1 MQYYHHKPHHKVSI
15 FEEMWIRKVPFLV
28 AFLIVLGT
36 TFAVLYLF
44 DFYPEYKS
52 ATTATTTAPVVVK
65 PTPIPAKPVSTTTD
79 AVKSGDI
86 YPVKVTI
93 EALDKTVTVLN
104 PDKSDVAT
112 LDNALLSGVIR
123 YPGSATYAKPGTMVL
138 LGHSSYLPTVHNKNF
153 QAFNGIQ
160 KLEWG
165 DIIRVETK
173 GTEYIYRVQKVR
185 EAKAST
191 AEVDLQWKNFELT
204 LVTCNS
210 FGSKEDRFI
219 VEAYLISQKPLK

>member
-1 MQYYHHKPHHKVSI
+1 MQHTHHTVSI
-15 FEEMWIRKVPFLV
+15 FEEIWIRRVPFFA
-28 AFLIVLGT
+28 AFLVVTATSYG
-36 TFAVLYLF
+36 VLYAF
-44 DFYPEYKS
+44 DFYPEYNGNAV
-52 ATTATTTAPVVVK
+52 ATSTPVVAKKPAEPSTKPTTT
-65 PTPIPAKPVSTTTD
+65 PATQST
-79 AVKSGDI
+79 DI
-86 YPVKVTI
+86 YPVKITI
-93 EALDKTVTVLN
+93 EALDRSVVVLN
-104 PDKSDVAT
+104 PEKSDNAT
-112 LDNALLSGVIR
+112 LDNALLSGAIR
-123 YPGSATYAKPGTMVL
+123 YPGSATFSKPGTMVL

-173 GTEYIYRVQKVR
+173 GTEYIYRVQRVH

-191 AEVDLQWKNFELT
+191 AEVDLQWENYELT

-219 VEAYLISQKPLK
+219 VEAYLISKKDIK